1 MSKSTNM
8 LRKSGI
14 DMRAGGPSHGYGRK
28 FRLFNALIAALAV
41 ILILPAASVRAA
53 TPIVAP
59 RIVAPRI
66 IALGDSLTAG
76 YGLAAEDS
84 FPSKLEQALNT
95 HGVQATV
102 INAGVSG
109 DTSAGGLARLDWVMK
124 DKPDA
129 VILELG
135 ANDGLRGF
143 DPKEMAKNL
152 DAILS
157 RLDAAKIPVL
167 IAGMRAPPNL
177 GRDYGAEYESVFRIL
192 ADEHHATLY
201 PFFLDGSAG
210 NPELTQADGLHPT
223 AKGVD
228 VIVGKILPS
237 VLQLIGAGG

>member
-1 MSKSTNM
+1 M

-14 DMRAGGPSHGYGRK
+14 DMRAGQPSHGYGGK

-41 ILILPAASVRAA
+41 ILIVPAASVQAA
-53 TPIVAP
+53 TPIPTP
-59 RIVAPRI
+59 RIV
-66 IALGDSLTAG
+66 ALGDSLTAG
-76 YGLAAEDS
+76 FGLAAEDS
-84 FPSKLEQALNT
+84 FPSKLEQALRA
-95 HGVQATV
+95 HGVPATV

-109 DTSAGGLARLDWVMK
+109 DTSAGGLARLDWVME

-152 DAILS
+152 DAILT
-157 RLDAAKIPVL
+157 RLEAAKIPVL
-167 IAGMRAPPNL
+167 IAGMKAPPNL
-177 GRDYGAEYESVFRIL
+177 GRDYGAEYESVFKIL
-192 ADEHHATLY
+192 ADKHHAALY

-223 AKGVD
+223 AKGVN
-228 VIVGKILPS
+228 VIVEKILPA
-237 VLQLIGAGG
+237 VLRLIGVGG

>member
-1 MSKSTNM
+1 M
-8 LRKSGI
+8 LKGAKKLPKAGI
-14 DMRAGGPSHGYGRK
+14 KICGGLSQRYGEK
-28 FRLFNALIAALAV
+28 FRFFNAALLALAA
-41 ILILPAASVRAA
+41 ILIWLPVSAQAAS
-53 TPIVAP
+53 PLLSP
-59 RIVAPRI
+59 RIV
-66 IALGDSLTAG
+66 ALGDSLTAG
-76 YGLAAEDS
+76 FGLRAEDS
-84 FPSKLEQALNT
+84 FPSKLEQAIRAK
-95 HGVQATV
+95 GVQATV

-143 DPKEMAKNL
+143 DPKEMEKNL
-152 DAILS
+152 DAILT

-167 IAGMRAPPNL
+167 ITGMRAPPNL
-177 GRDYGAEYESVFRIL
+177 GRDYGAEYESVFKTV
-192 ADEHHATLY
+192 ADKHHAALY

-228 VIVGKILPS
+228 VIVEKILPT
-237 VLQLIGAGG
+237 VLHLIGAGG

>member
-1 MSKSTNM
+1 MCC
-8 LRKSGI
+8 
-14 DMRAGGPSHGYGRK
+14 GGPSHGYGGK
-28 FRLFNALIAALAV
+28 FRLFNALVAALAV
-41 ILILPAASVRAA
+41 ILILPAASVQAA

-59 RIVAPRI
+59 RIV
-66 IALGDSLTAG
+66 ALGDSLTAG
-76 YGLAAEDS
+76 YGLAVEDS

-109 DTSAGGLARLDWVMK
+109 DTSAGGLARLDWVME

-143 DPKEMAKNL
+143 DPKEMEKNL
-152 DAILS
+152 DAILT
-157 RLDAAKIPVL
+157 RLEAAKIPVL

-177 GRDYGAEYESVFRIL
+177 GRDYGTEYESVFKIL
-192 ADEHHATLY
+192 AEKHHAAFY

-228 VIVGKILPS
+228 VIVEKILPS

>member
-1 MSKSTNM
+1 M
-8 LRKSGI
+8 LKGAKKLPKAGI
-14 DMRAGGPSHGYGRK
+14 KICGGLSQRYGGK
-28 FRLFNALIAALAV
+28 FRFFNAALLALAA
-41 ILILPAASVRAA
+41 ILIWLPVSAQAAS
-53 TPIVAP
+53 PLLSP
-59 RIVAPRI
+59 RIV
-66 IALGDSLTAG
+66 ALGDSLTAG
-76 YGLAAEDS
+76 FGLRAEDS
-84 FPSKLEQALNT
+84 FPSKLEQAIRAK
-95 HGVQATV
+95 GVQATV

-143 DPKEMAKNL
+143 DPKEMEKNL
-152 DAILS
+152 DAILT

-167 IAGMRAPPNL
+167 ITGMRAPPNL
-177 GRDYGAEYESVFRIL
+177 GRDYGAEYESVFKTV
-192 ADEHHATLY
+192 ADKHHAALY

-228 VIVGKILPS
+228 VIVEKILPA
-237 VLQLIGAGG
+237 VLRLIGAGG